1 VSRSI
6 GLDEVA
12 TMSQVED
19 EIREQPEALGRLLEQ
34 GRENAV
40 AIAARVRNSA
50 PRFVVI
56 AARGS
61 SDNAARYAQYLFGA
75 HNRLP
80 VCLATPSLFTFY
92 DAAPSLVGALVIG
105 VSQSGQ
111 SPDIVAVV
119 ESGRRH
125 GALTLAITTRPAS
138 PLAIAAEHVLPLL
151 AGDERAVAAT
161 KTYTSQLC
169 ALAMLSA
176 SLEGSPSRWEELS
189 RVPRLVE
196 EAIRRNAVLDDKV
209 ARYRYA
215 EHFVVLGR
223 GFNYAT
229 AFEVALKMKETSYVV
244 AEPYSPADLLHG
256 PVAMIDRGFPAL
268 LIAPSGRVLS
278 DITRLAT
285 QLERRSAEIVAISD
299 DAAVLG
305 RARASLPLPSG
316 MPEWLSPMVAVVP
329 GQIWAVALA
338 RTRGLDPDQP
348 RGLSKVTET
357 R

>member
-1 VSRSI
+1 
-6 GLDEVA
+6 
-12 TMSQVED
+12 MSQVEK
-19 EIREQPEALGRLLEQ
+19 EIREQPEALSRLLKE
-34 GRENAV
+34 GRAEAER
-40 AIAARVRNSA
+40 IAARVQAYA

-92 DAAPSLVGALVIG
+92 DAAPSLAGALVIG

-119 ESGRRH
+119 ESGRKQ
-125 GALTLAITTRPAS
+125 GALTLAITNRPGS
-138 PLAIAAEHVLPLL
+138 PLSAAAEHTLPLL
-151 AGDERAVAAT
+151 AGEERAVAAT
-161 KTYTSQLC
+161 KTYTTQLC

-176 SLEGSPSRWEELS
+176 ALEGSEARWAELF
-189 RVPRLVE
+189 RVPDLVDR
-196 EAIRRNAVLDDKV
+196 AIALNTGMDAKV

-215 EHFVVLGR
+215 EHFAVVGR

-229 AFEVALKMKETSYVV
+229 AFEVALKMKETSYLV

-256 PVAMIDRGFPAL
+256 PMAMIDRGFPVL
-268 LIAPSGRVLS
+268 LVAPSGRVLS
-278 DITRLAT
+278 DVAQLAG
-285 QLERRSAEIVAISD
+285 QLEQRSAEIVAISD

-305 RARASLPLPSG
+305 RARVALPLPG
-316 MPEWLSPMVAVVP
+316 EMPEWVSPMVAVVP
-329 GQIWAVALA
+329 GQMFAVALA

-348 RGLSKVTET
+348 RGLNKVTET

>member
-1 VSRSI
+1 
-6 GLDEVA
+6 
-12 TMSQVED
+12 MSQVEK
-19 EIREQPEALGRLLEQ
+19 EIREQPEALSRLLKE
-34 GRENAV
+34 GRAEAER
-40 AIAARVRNSA
+40 IAARVQAYA

-92 DAAPSLVGALVIG
+92 DAAPSLAGALVIG

-119 ESGRRH
+119 ESGRKQ
-125 GALTLAITTRPAS
+125 GALTLAITNRPGS
-138 PLAIAAEHVLPLL
+138 PLSAAAEHTLPLL
-151 AGDERAVAAT
+151 AGEERAVAAT
-161 KTYTSQLC
+161 KTYTTQLC

-176 SLEGSPSRWEELS
+176 ALEGGEARWAELFG
-189 RVPRLVE
+189 VPGLVDR
-196 EAIRRNAVLDDKV
+196 AIALNTGMDGKV

-215 EHFVVLGR
+215 EHFAVVGR

-229 AFEVALKMKETSYVV
+229 AFEVALKMKETSYLV

-256 PVAMIDRGFPAL
+256 PMAMIDRGFPVL
-268 LIAPSGRVLS
+268 LVAPSGRVLS
-278 DITRLAT
+278 DVAQLAG
-285 QLERRSAEIVAISD
+285 QLEQRSAEIVAISD

-305 RARASLPLPSG
+305 RARVALPLPG
-316 MPEWLSPMVAVVP
+316 DMPEWVSPMVAVVP
-329 GQIWAVALA
+329 GQMFAVALA

-348 RGLSKVTET
+348 RGLNKVTET

>member
-1 VSRSI
+1 
-6 GLDEVA
+6 
-12 TMSQVED
+12 MSQVEK
-19 EIREQPEALGRLLEQ
+19 EIREQPGALGRLLGE
-34 GRENAV
+34 GREAAEQAAGAV
-40 AIAARVRNSA
+40 RKAA
-50 PRFVVI
+50 PRFVVV

-75 HNRLP
+75 HNRLQ
-80 VCLATPSLFTFY
+80 VCLAAPSLYTFY
-92 DAAPSLVGALVIG
+92 DAAPSLEGALVVGI
-105 VSQSGQ
+105 SQSGQ

-119 ESGRRH
+119 ESGRRQ
-125 GALTLAITTRPAS
+125 GALTLAVTNRPGS
-138 PLAIAAEHVLPLL
+138 PLARAAAHTLPLL
-151 AGDERAVAAT
+151 AGEERAVAAT

-176 SLEGSPSRWEELS
+176 ALEAKETRWSELA
-189 RVPRLVE
+189 RVPGLVE
-196 EAIRRNAVLDDKV
+196 EAIGRNADVGDKV

-215 EHFVVLGR
+215 DQFVVVGR

-256 PVAMIDRGFPAL
+256 PVAMIDRGFPVLVVATT
-268 LIAPSGRVLS
+268 GRVLS
-278 DITRLAT
+278 DLSALADRLD
-285 QLERRSAEIVAISD
+285 RRSAELVALSD
-299 DAAVLG
+299 DPGVLG
-305 RARASLPLPSG
+305 RARVGLPLPAG
-316 MPEWLSPMVAVVP
+316 VPEWVSPMVAVVP
-329 GQIWAVALA
+329 GQMWAVALA

>member
-1 VSRSI
+1 
-6 GLDEVA
+6 
-12 TMSQVED
+12 MSQVED
-19 EIREQPEALGRLLEQ
+19 EIREQPEALGRLLEE

-40 AIAARVRNSA
+40 AIAARVRDSA

-75 HNRLP
+75 HNRLS

-92 DAAPSLVGALVIG
+92 DDAPSLAGALVIG

-119 ESGRRH
+119 ESGRRQ
-125 GALTLAITTRPAS
+125 GALTLAITNRPDS
-138 PLAIAAEHVLPLL
+138 PLAAAAEHLLLLL

-176 SLEGSPSRWEELS
+176 GLEGSPSRWDELS
-189 RVPRLVE
+189 RVPGLVE
-196 EAIRRNAVLDDKV
+196 DAILRNAALDDKV

-223 GFNYAT
+223 GFNYGT

-244 AEPYSPADLLHG
+244 AEPHSPADLLHG

-278 DITRLAT
+278 DITGLAA
-285 QLERRSAEIVAISD
+285 QLERRGAEIVAISD
-299 DAAVLG
+299 DDAVLG

-316 MPEWLSPMVAVVP
+316 TPEWLSPMVAVVP

>member
-1 VSRSI
+1 
-6 GLDEVA
+6 
-12 TMSQVED
+12 MSQVET
-19 EIREQPEALGRLLEQ
+19 EIREQPEALFRLLKE
-34 GRENAV
+34 GRATAD
-40 AIAARVRNSA
+40 AIAARVRA
-50 PRFVVI
+50 FLPRFVVI

-75 HNRLP
+75 YNHLS
-80 VCLATPSLFTFY
+80 VCLATPSLYTFY
-92 DAAPSLVGALVIG
+92 DAAPSLAGALVVG

-119 ESGRRH
+119 ESGRRQ
-125 GALTLAITTRPAS
+125 GALTLAITNRPGS
-138 PLAIAAEHVLPLL
+138 PLSLAAEHTLPLL
-151 AGDERAVAAT
+151 SGEERAVAAT
-161 KTYTSQLC
+161 KTYTTQLC

-176 SLEGSPSRWEELS
+176 ALEGGQARWDELS
-189 RVPRLVE
+189 RVPGLVE
-196 EAIRRNAVLDDKV
+196 ETIGGNAAMDDKV

-229 AFEVALKMKETSYVV
+229 AFEVALKMKETSYIV

-256 PVAMIDRGFPAL
+256 PMAMIDRGFPAL
-268 LIAPSGRVLS
+268 LVAPSGRVLS
-278 DITRLAT
+278 DVVELAGR
-285 QLERRSAEIVAISD
+285 LERRSAELVAISD
-299 DAAVLG
+299 DPAVLG
-305 RARASLPLPSG
+305 RARTALPLPTG
-316 MPEWLSPMVAVVP
+316 MPEWVSPMVAVVP
-329 GQIWAVALA
+329 GQLFATALA

>member
-1 VSRSI
+1 
-6 GLDEVA
+6 
-12 TMSQVED
+12 MSQVQK
-19 EIREQPEALGRLLEQ
+19 EIEEQPGALARLLRE
-34 GRENAV
+34 GRQPAEEV
-40 AIAARVRNSA
+40 AARVRAFA
-50 PRFVVI
+50 PRYVVI

-92 DAAPSLVGALVIG
+92 DAAPSLEGALVIG

-119 ESGRRH
+119 ESGRRQ
-125 GALTLAITTRPAS
+125 GALTLAITNRPGS
-138 PLAIAAEHVLPLL
+138 PLAAAAEHTLPLL
-151 AGDERAVAAT
+151 AGEERAVAAT
-161 KTYTSQLC
+161 KTYTAQLC

-176 SLEGSPSRWEELS
+176 AVEGAPSRWRELE
-189 RVPRLVE
+189 RVPSLVE
-196 EAIRRNAVLDDKV
+196 EAISRNASVDEKV
-209 ARYRYA
+209 SRYRYA
-215 EHFVVLGR
+215 DHFAVVGR
-223 GFNYAT
+223 GFNYST
-229 AFEVALKMKETSYVV
+229 AFEVSLKMKETSYLV

-256 PVAMIDRGFPAL
+256 PVAMIDRGFPVL
-268 LIAPSGRVLS
+268 LVAPSGRVLG
-278 DITRLAT
+278 DIAELADPA
-285 QLERRSAEIVAISD
+285 R
-299 DAAVLG
+299 AAQRGADRHLG
-305 RARASLPLPSG
+305 RPRHPRPRARRRCRSPPG
-316 MPEWLSPMVAVVP
+316 MPEWVTPMVAVVP

>member
-1 VSRSI
+1 V
-6 GLDEVA
+6 
-12 TMSQVED
+12 SQVQK
-19 EIREQPEALGRLLEQ
+19 EIEEQPGALRRLLRE
-34 GRENAV
+34 GREPAEQV
-40 AIAARVRNSA
+40 AARVRTFA

-92 DAAPSLVGALVIG
+92 DAAPSLAGALVIG

-119 ESGRRH
+119 ESGRRQ
-125 GALTLAITTRPAS
+125 GALTLAITNHPGS
-138 PLAIAAEHVLPLL
+138 PLGLAAEHTLPLL
-151 AGDERAVAAT
+151 AGEERAVAAT
-161 KTYTSQLC
+161 KTYTAQLC

-176 SLEGSPSRWEELS
+176 AVEGDSLRWAELD
-189 RVPRLVE
+189 RVPGLVE
-196 EAIRRNAVLDDKV
+196 QAITLNAAVDAKV

-215 EHFVVLGR
+215 EHFAVVGR

-229 AFEVALKMKETSYVV
+229 AFEVALKMKETSYLV

-256 PVAMIDRGFPAL
+256 PVAMIDRGFPVL
-268 LIAPSGRVLS
+268 LVAPSGRVLG
-278 DITRLAT
+278 DIEQLAEL
-285 QLERRSAEIVAISD
+285 LERRSAELIAISD
-299 DAAVLG
+299 DPGILG
-305 RARASLPLPSG
+305 RARASLPLPGG
-316 MPEWLSPMVAVVP
+316 MPEWVSPMVAVVP

>member
-1 VSRSI
+1 
-6 GLDEVA
+6 
-12 TMSQVED
+12 MSQVEK
-19 EIREQPEALGRLLEQ
+19 EIREQPEALGRLLED
-34 GRENAV
+34 GRESAERIATAV
-40 AIAARVRNSA
+40 RAFA

-80 VCLATPSLFTFY
+80 VCLATPSLFTYY
-92 DAAPSLVGALVIG
+92 DAAPSLAGALVVG

-119 ESGRRH
+119 ESGRKQ
-125 GALTLAITTRPAS
+125 GALTLAITNRPGS
-138 PLAIAAEHVLPLL
+138 PLSLAAEHTLPLL
-151 AGDERAVAAT
+151 AGEERAVAAT

-176 SLEGSPSRWEELS
+176 ALEAAPARWAELS
-189 RVPRLVE
+189 RVSGLVE
-196 EAIRRNAVLDDKV
+196 QAIGLNDAVDERV
-209 ARYRYA
+209 GRYRYA
-215 EHFVVLGR
+215 EHFVVVGR
-223 GFNYAT
+223 GFNYST
-229 AFEVALKMKETSYVV
+229 AFEVALKMKETSYLV

-268 LIAPSGRVLS
+268 LVAPSGRVLS
-278 DITRLAT
+278 DMAELAG
-285 QLERRSAEIVAISD
+285 QLERRNAELVAISD
-299 DAAVLG
+299 DPGVLG
-305 RARASLPLPSG
+305 RARAALPLPPG
-316 MPEWLSPMVAVVP
+316 IPEWVSPMVAVVP

>member
-1 VSRSI
+1 
-6 GLDEVA
+6 
-12 TMSQVED
+12 MSQVEK
-19 EIREQPEALGRLLEQ
+19 EIREQPRALARLLEE
-34 GRENAV
+34 GRKDAETVAAAV
-40 AIAARVRNSA
+40 RAFA

-92 DAAPSLVGALVIG
+92 EAAPSLAGALVIG

-119 ESGRRH
+119 ASGRKQ
-125 GALTLAITTRPAS
+125 GALTLAITNRPGS
-138 PLAIAAEHVLPLL
+138 PLALAAEHTLPLL
-151 AGDERAVAAT
+151 AGEERAVAAT
-161 KTYTSQLC
+161 KTYTAQLC

-176 SLEGSPSRWEELS
+176 AVEGASARWSELD
-189 RVPRLVE
+189 RVPGLVE
-196 EAIRRNAVLDDKV
+196 QAIGLNAAVDEKV

-215 EHFVVLGR
+215 EHFVVVGR

-229 AFEVALKMKETSYVV
+229 AFEVALKMKETSYLV

-268 LIAPSGRVLS
+268 LVAPSGRVLG
-278 DITRLAT
+278 DIEQLAEL
-285 QLERRSAEIVAISD
+285 LERRRAELIAISD
-299 DAAVLG
+299 DAGVLG
-305 RARASLPLPSG
+305 RARTGLPLPTG
-316 MPEWLSPMVAVVP
+316 MPEWVSPMVAVVP

>member
-1 VSRSI
+1 
-6 GLDEVA
+6 
-12 TMSQVED
+12 MSQVQR
-19 EIREQPEALGRLLEQ
+19 EIEEQPGALARLLKE
-34 GRENAV
+34 GREPALE
-40 AIAARVRNSA
+40 IAARVRAFA
-50 PRFVVI
+50 PRYVVI

-92 DAAPSLVGALVIG
+92 DAAPSLEGALVIG

-119 ESGRRH
+119 ESGRRQ
-125 GALTLAITTRPAS
+125 GALTLAITNRPGS
-138 PLAIAAEHVLPLL
+138 PLSLAAEHTLPLL
-151 AGDERAVAAT
+151 AGEERAVAAT
-161 KTYTSQLC
+161 KTYTAQLC

-176 SLEGSPSRWEELS
+176 AVEGAASRWAELDG
-189 RVPRLVE
+189 VPGLVE
-196 EAIRRNAVLDDKV
+196 QAIARNATVDEKV
-209 ARYRYA
+209 GRYRYA
-215 EHFVVLGR
+215 DHFAVVGR
-223 GFNYAT
+223 GFNYST
-229 AFEVALKMKETSYVV
+229 AFEVALKMKETSYLV

-256 PVAMIDRGFPAL
+256 PVAMIDRGFPVL
-268 LIAPSGRVLS
+268 LVAPSGRVLG
-278 DITRLAT
+278 DLGQLA
-285 QLERRSAEIVAISD
+285 QLLEQRSAELIAISD
-299 DAAVLG
+299 DAGILG
-305 RARASLPLPSG
+305 RARASLPLPAG
-316 MPEWLSPMVAVVP
+316 VPEWVSPMVAVVP